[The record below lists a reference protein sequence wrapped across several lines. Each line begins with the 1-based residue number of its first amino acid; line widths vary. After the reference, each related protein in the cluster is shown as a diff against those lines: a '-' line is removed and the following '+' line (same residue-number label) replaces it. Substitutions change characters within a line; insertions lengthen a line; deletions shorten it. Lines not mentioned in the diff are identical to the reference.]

1 MYLWLEYVL
10 CCTLNPLVL
19 PSQPWLCE
27 FNEGCVV
34 VGVVSYLSL
43 IFQLSAVVLLV
54 YYFPDV
60 VWTRVPQRLL
70 PRAGISFSEG
80 CGSSG
85 AGLQLLL
92 SRSAF
97 RLQGGTFVVRTI
109 LKERFVSPEHLQHA
123 GRNVHKQNETRSMF
137 RALEL

>member
-1 MYLWLEYVL
+1 M
-10 CCTLNPLVL
+10 
-19 PSQPWLCE
+19 
-27 FNEGCVV
+27 

-43 IFQLSAVVLLV
+43 IFQLSAVGLLV

-70 PRAGISFSEG
+70 PRAGISSSGG

-85 AGLQLLL
+85 TGLQLLP

-97 RLQGGTFVVRTI
+97 RLQGGTFVVRTA
-109 LKERFVSPEHLQHA
+109 LKKRFVSPERLQHA
-123 GRNVHKQNETRSMF
+123 GRNVHKQNGTRSML